1 MSDRNKN
8 WDDTNDDT
16 LEGLFGDLLGT
27 DRRLILQAKNIGA
40 CLSVRSTTVSST
52 LFSAME
58 FRDLL

>member
-8 WDDTNDDT
+8 WDDANDDT

-40 CLSVRSTTVSST
+40 CLSVRGTTVSST
-52 LFSAME
+52 VFSAME